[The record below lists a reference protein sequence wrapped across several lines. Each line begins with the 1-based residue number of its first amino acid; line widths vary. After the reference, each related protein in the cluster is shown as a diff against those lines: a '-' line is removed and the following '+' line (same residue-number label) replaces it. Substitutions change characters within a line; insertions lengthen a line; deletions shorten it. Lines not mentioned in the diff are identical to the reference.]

1 MSITLNSATTSNRD
15 WKTQFQFTDGD
26 PNSATFGQL
35 IDFTG
40 AFIAIAVEDQD
51 GCQRILATTT
61 NGKIVI
67 VSVGIIELTVD
78 DSEMNLCA
86 GSYPIGGY
94 YQLNGETIDLFEGS
108 LSIRRGIPKPS

>member
-1 MSITLNSATTSNRD
+1 MSVTLNSAATSYRD
-15 WKTQFQFTDGD
+15 WKTQFQFNDADTGD
-26 PNSATFGQL
+26 L

-61 NGKIVI
+61 NGKITI
-67 VSVGIIELTVD
+67 ISTGIFEMDVPE
-78 DSEMNLCA
+78 SEMTLCA
-86 GSYPIGGY
+86 GTYPVGGY

-108 LSIRRGIPKPS
+108 LSIRRGRPRP